1 MSLEASMKIASA
13 ENGTQLS
20 VGVKVEFGGF
30 FKLAEG
36 LVAKQA
42 EKQFD
47 TDLDALKLLLEAG

>member
-1 MSLEASMKIASA
+1 MPFEFSIKLSSV

-20 VGVKVEFGGF
+20 VSGKVEFGGL

-47 TDLDALKLLLEAG
+47 TDATQC